1 MPILFFQLHFHF
13 ANSYVCVSKHF
24 YAVPSSPALINIYRH
39 MNTFGLYS
47 VLYFLSAFFE
57 NLIETYVTVPIDTL
71 ITLLISLSSAFFC
84 IYNFQ
89 FIRMCAST
97 CIRIFPSSIFIY
109 IYRHIHMY
117 ISSDCNSPRKL
128 CSKYANYHKSRC
140 TCSYR
145 LVPCSRVDVYTMRGN
160 KIRIT

>member
-109 IYRHIHMY
+109 IYRIFICIY
-117 ISSDCNSPRKL
+117 LQTVIAPGSYALNTPIIISLGVPAPTGWSRAHVWMCTPCAATKL
-128 CSKYANYHKSRC
+128 E
-140 TCSYR
+140 
-145 LVPCSRVDVYTMRGN
+145 
-160 KIRIT
+160 